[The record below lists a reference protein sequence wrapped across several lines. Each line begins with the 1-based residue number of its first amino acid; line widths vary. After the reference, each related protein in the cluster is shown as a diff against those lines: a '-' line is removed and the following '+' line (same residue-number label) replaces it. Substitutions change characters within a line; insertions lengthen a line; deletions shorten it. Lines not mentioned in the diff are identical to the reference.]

1 MSSRVQ
7 NIRGMR
13 DHLPSAMIL
22 RQYIV
27 NTLTAVF
34 ERYGFEPLQT
44 PIIEY
49 AETLDGKIGDDEK
62 LIYRFEDHGGR
73 KVALRFDQTV
83 PLARVV
89 AQYQGQLLF
98 PWRRYAIG
106 QSYRGERP
114 GRGRYRE
121 LWQADIDIVGSAS
134 PVADAE
140 ILAVLTDA
148 LTALGF
154 TGFTTLISHRQVLGG
169 IARVSGLD
177 DAAAGNIYRAIDKLD
192 KIGIDGVR
200 NELLQSGVAPDAAER
215 ILALIDLQGGADEVL
230 DELARRL
237 QGDERAQQ
245 AIDNLRAIIGYA
257 RAMGVPEERI
267 VIAPR
272 LARGLSYYTGAVFES
287 IVQDPPMGS
296 LLGGGRYDELIGM
309 FAGRSI
315 PTVGLAFGIERL
327 HDVMAELGMGP
338 ASCTIAVALVTLFNP
353 DMAAESLRLAQ
364 ELRQAGAL
372 IETALDPAEKLG
384 RQLQYADRRGIP
396 YALVLGPDELAR
408 GEVVVKHLRS
418 GEQRSV
424 ARSAVAG
431 ILHAAAETQRA
442 PRTANEQGGMHE
454 RYTSRDDNQPVS

>member
-1 MSSRVQ
+1 MSGRVQ

-27 NTLTAVF
+27 STLTSVF

-134 PVADAE
+134 PMADAE
-140 ILAVLTDA
+140 ILTVLTDA

-177 DAAAGNIYRAIDKLD
+177 DDAAANVYRAIDKLD
-192 KIGIDGVR
+192 KIGIEGVR

-215 ILALIDLQGGADEVL
+215 ILALIDLRGGADEVL
-230 DELARRL
+230 NELAQRL
-237 QGDERAQQ
+237 RGDERAQQ
-245 AIDNLRAIIGYA
+245 AIINLRAITGYA
-257 RAMGVPEERI
+257 RAMGVPDERM

-287 IVQDPPMGS
+287 IVHNPPMGS

-327 HDVMAELGMGP
+327 HDVMEELGMGP
-338 ASCTIAVALVTLFNP
+338 ASRTIATALVTLFNP
-353 DMAAESLRLAQ
+353 EMAAESLRLAQ
-364 ELRQAGAL
+364 ELRQAGLL
-372 IETALDPAEKLG
+372 IETTLDPSEKLG

-418 GEQRSV
+418 GEQQSV
-424 ARSAVAG
+424 ARHAVAG
-431 ILHAAAETQRA
+431 VLYTAAEAQRA

-454 RYTSRDDNQPVS
+454 RLTS